1 METALIGIAALFTG
15 FLLDQILG
23 DPEKWPHPI
32 VAFGKAISFF
42 EKRFNN
48 GRSRFLKG
56 TFTTL
61 LLTGS
66 VLALSFF
73 GLKLILDYSSTIWY
87 VTTSIIVFFCLAGC
101 TLRKEVRGVFEALN
115 ESTEKGRNQLSRI
128 VGRDTQHLS
137 PQQIRTAALETLA
150 ENLSDGVI
158 APLFWFVFFGAPGI
172 LTYKMINTLD
182 SMIGYKNDRY
192 LLFGRFAAKL
202 DDAANY
208 IPARITALIMLMVV
222 GKTDKIKATFI
233 NGKNHASPNS
243 GYPEAALANI
253 LNCRFGGPN
262 YYFGQLVEKPYI
274 GTQEKLLTN
283 EDLQTALKVNKY
295 SELVMA
301 FITATLY
308 FIIHYSINIFQ

>member
-1 METALIGIAALFTG
+1 MATTFIGIAALFTG

-42 EKRFNN
+42 EKRFNK
-48 GRSRFLKG
+48 GRFRFLKG
-56 TFTTL
+56 TLTTL

-66 VLALSFF
+66 VFAVSFIV
-73 GLKLILDYSSTIWY
+73 LKFVLNYSSTIWY
-87 VTTSIIVFFCLAGC
+87 VAISIIVFFCLAGC
-101 TLRKEVRGVFEALN
+101 TLRKEVRLVFEALN

-158 APLFWFVFFGAPGI
+158 APLFWFVFFGAPGMF
-172 LTYKMINTLD
+172 TYKMINTLD
-182 SMIGYKNDRY
+182 SMIGYKNDRF

-202 DDAANY
+202 DDVVNY
-208 IPARITALIMLMVV
+208 IPARITALIMLLVT
-222 GKTDKIKATFI
+222 GETDKIKETFI

-274 GTQEKLLTN
+274 GTQEKVLTN
-283 EDLQTALKVNKY
+283 EDSQKAIKVNKY
-295 SELVMA
+295 SELVMV

-308 FIIHYSINIFQ
+308 FIIHNSRNIFQ